1 VGDGYGARVRPRR
14 RRGRGLLI
22 TLLVFLVIIGVI
34 AVVGDRFAR
43 SYAERMIS
51 DKVAEQVT
59 NQKATSEKP
68 DVTIEGFPFL
78 TQVAAGRYDAIHIQ
92 LADFTGPAGNGQTI
106 STKML
111 DVRATDVQAPLDTIR
126 SGNGDIVAGAVTGSG
141 LIDYAQLVKLV
152 GQQGVELS
160 EKDGKLVGKAP
171 VQALGQTFTIRATA
185 ALTVKNGGIVQVKF
199 SDVQAEGL
207 PDNSIVRG
215 LVNTYV
221 QKLAFD
227 IKVPALPLKLTVKK
241 VEPKADGLEFTAG
254 ASDVALNSSGL

>member
-1 VGDGYGARVRPRR
+1 VGDEYGARVRPRR
-14 RRGRGLLI
+14 RRGRGLLF
-22 TLLVFLVIIGVI
+22 TLLVLLVIVGVVV
-34 AVVGDRFAR
+34 VVGDRFAR

-51 DKVAEQVT
+51 DKVAEQVA

-92 LADFTGPAGNGQTI
+92 LADFSGPAGNGQTI
-106 STKML
+106 TTKML
-111 DVRATDVQAPLDTIR
+111 DVRATDVQAPLETIR
-126 SGNGDIVAGAVTGSG
+126 SGNGDIVAGAVSGTG
-141 LIDYAQLVKLV
+141 LISYPQLVKLS

-171 VQALGQTFTIRATA
+171 VQALGQTFKISATA
-185 ALTVKNGGIVQVKF
+185 ALAVKNGGIVQVRF
-199 SDVQAEGL
+199 SDVQTEGL
-207 PDNSIVRG
+207 PDNSVIRG

-227 IKVPALPLKLTVKK
+227 VKVPALPFKLAVQK
-241 VEPKADGLEFTAG
+241 VEPQADGLKFTAG